1 MASSDTLSVF
11 VPNVGESVTE
21 PTSSGARVFTTNT
34 GDSLNSHIF
43 PNMGGAID
51 DVGIKVPAT
60 GNTRTT
66 FFGGTS
72 ADTSF
77 IGNGDD
83 NSVTFTGN
91 ATDAFIST
99 GDGDDSVTAPAIS
112 DGIVSLGD
120 GDNSAVTGALD
131 GTSISAGTG
140 DDFIAILDD
149 ANSVRVSTSSG
160 NDTLIFGGNVSQSSI
175 FLGKG
180 ADVLSFSGSVET
192 TFVDLGNDAKLDQ
205 VFFSSKD
212 DIGMGTEIFGAGD
225 GDLLIIG
232 GEEYV
237 FDSDQM
243 SFTTDDD
250 TITFG

>member
-1 MASSDTLSVF
+1 MPSSNTLSVF
-11 VPNVGESVTE
+11 VPAPGQTDTQMTE
-21 PTSSGARVFTTNT
+21 SGAKVMTTKVAGDLNT
-34 GDSLNSHIF
+34 TVY
-43 PNMGGAID
+43 PNQEGAID
-51 DVGIKVPAT
+51 DVGLKMPTT
-60 GNTRTT
+60 GDTRTT
-66 FFGGTS
+66 FFGDTS
-72 ADTSF
+72 TDTSF

-83 NSVTFTGN
+83 NSVTFTGD
-91 ATDAFIST
+91 ATDTFINT
-99 GDGDDSVTAPAIS
+99 GDGDDSVTAAAIS
-112 DGIVSLGD
+112 NGMISLGD

-131 GTSISAGTG
+131 STSISAGIG

-243 SFTTDDD
+243 SFISDDD